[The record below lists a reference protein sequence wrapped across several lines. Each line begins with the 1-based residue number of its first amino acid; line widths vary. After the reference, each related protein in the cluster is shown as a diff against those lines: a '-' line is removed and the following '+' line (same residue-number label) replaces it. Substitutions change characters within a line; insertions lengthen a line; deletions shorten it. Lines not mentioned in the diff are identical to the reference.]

1 MRKDLKSIGNIGE
14 NYAKEYLIKHAFA
27 IIEENFHIWG
37 GEIDIIAIKNNIF
50 HIVEVKTSQSNI
62 KPEDHINRKKML
74 KVAKTAEYYVNYKQK
89 VISRDDRIYKNLSFR
104 LDIILV
110 QIDKNNNL
118 ISLKY
123 LPDFEL

>member
-89 VISRDDRIYKNLSFR
+89 VISRDDKIYKNLSFR
-104 LDIILV
+104 LDVILV
-110 QIDKNNNL
+110 NL
-118 ISLKY
+118 NKDNSLKNIQ
-123 LPDFEL
+123 FIQNR

>member
-1 MRKDLKSIGNIGE
+1 MKKDLKKIGKIGE
-14 NYAKEYLIKHAFA
+14 NFAVKYLKDN
-27 IIEENFHIWG
+27 NFEILELNYLVWG
-37 GEIDIIAIKNNIF
+37 GEIDIIAFKNNTF
-50 HIVEVKTSQSNI
+50 HIAEVKTSQSHI

-74 KVAKTAEYYVNYKQK
+74 KVAKTAEYYINYKQTK
-89 VISRDDRIYKNLSFR
+89 FNKDGKMSLMSFR

-110 QIDKNNNL
+110 QIDKAENL